1 MVYEALSTYYLRR
14 IHSLSQRAT
23 KMCSAG
29 NANLMRV
36 CLSEVKRLGV
46 LLLRNRKHFYPRR
59 KLANKGVLHWVNVR
73 G

>member
-14 IHSLSQRAT
+14 IHSLSQWAT

-46 LLLRNRKHFYPRR
+46 LTPPQQETFLPASEVGK
-59 KLANKGVLHWVNVR
+59 
-73 G
+73 